1 MGGIAQGRKAK
12 QADRSRRGG
21 RGHLLEFTMMDVI
34 HAASDS
40 RQPFR
45 DARGQGSIVFD
56 PAQLRQATPALFD
69 PASYGADAQAVR
81 GLGGRG
87 AAWFVR
93 GPFGEG
99 VLRHYRRGGWAARAS
114 ERSYLWQGEGR
125 VRSLREYAL
134 LDELRALG
142 LPVPAPIAAC
152 YQRQDFRYRAAIIVR
167 RIAEAHSFAALVAE
181 RAEAAPWSEVGRV
194 IGRFHRQYAH
204 HADLNAHNVLLD
216 AGHGAWLIDWDKGRI
231 EPGAGSWRQRVVDRL
246 HRSLRKECPGLTDA
260 QLVAGMQLLQAAHD
274 QEQVP

>member
-1 MGGIAQGRKAK
+1 MGGVAQGRKPK

-21 RGHLLEFTMMDVI
+21 RGHLLEFTVMDVI

-56 PAQLRQATPALFD
+56 QAQLRQATPALFD
-69 PASYGADAQAVR
+69 PASYGEDAQPVR
-81 GLGGRG
+81 GGGGRG

-114 ERSYLWQGEGR
+114 ERSFLWQGESR

-142 LPVPAPIAAC
+142 LPVPVPIAAC

-167 RIAEAHSFAALVAE
+167 RIAEAHSFAALVTE

-194 IGRFHRQYAH
+194 IGGFHQKRAH
-204 HADLNAHNVLLD
+204 HADLNANNILLD
-216 AGHGAWLIDWDKGRI
+216 AGHRAWLIDWDKGRI
-231 EPGAGSWRQRVVDRL
+231 ERSAGTWRQRVIDRL
-246 HRSLRKECPGLTDA
+246 RRSLRKECPGLSDA
-260 QLVAGMQLLQAAHD
+260 QLAVGMQLLQAAHD
-274 QEQVP
+274 REQAP